1 MDHSFHP
8 SPIIPLVGMLIPIT
22 VLLVF
27 GILGIVRI
35 KARQAERMKLYS
47 VIQALAE
54 AGQTLPPELGLT
66 LAKDDPVGRA
76 EASRSPLRDLRRG
89 LLFIALG
96 LGLLA
101 YGAVS
106 YLQYGGPNPHMLHGP
121 AAMAPIPLFIGLAYL
136 LLYAFGRRRI

>member
-1 MDHSFHP
+1 MDHPFHP
-8 SPIIPLVGMLIPIT
+8 SPFIPLLGTLVPIT
-22 VLLVF
+22 LFVVF

-66 LAKDDPVGRA
+66 LAKDDLVSRA
-76 EASRSPLRDLRRG
+76 WDSRSPVRDLRRG
-89 LLFIALG
+89 LLLIALG

-121 AAMAPIPLFIGLAYL
+121 AALAPIPLFIGLAYV
-136 LLYAFGRRRI
+136 LLYAFGRRRL